1 MKSTSRKTFAVCLL
15 SMLFLIFSAFA
26 YELGDVTD
34 DWEMWD
40 AWQEIHYRLYDY
52 EGKLVLVNLWKDT

>member
-1 MKSTSRKTFAVCLL
+1 M
-15 SMLFLIFSAFA
+15 ISAFA